1 MPLVDGIAINADDK
15 LSSPDSALRPQKSM
29 RKRLVS
35 LTAVAVAIGIVF
47 CCCLRLASTIPTD
60 SDGAGNILMAWAM
73 LHGNVLLSGWRLTD
87 VSFYLTELPEYM
99 LITAVRG
106 VRPDVVQIGAAITYT
121 LCALGAALVAKGEAT
136 GRAGAL
142 RAALAIGIALAPAA
156 GDQRTLLTN
165 PDHTGTAVPILL
177 LLLLLERPALRARMP
192 LITLVIVSVAAVSD
206 EITLLIA
213 VAPLVGLWLLRSR
226 LKTATTDRAD
236 RVDRRL
242 ERRLAVAACA
252 AAVIGW
258 AATQVIKAVGGWR
271 TVAIPATF
279 VGFGRIAGNFRQAIA
294 GLLTLFNIGFAGQSG
309 WHTTL
314 AVFHLIGLLL
324 VVAAVVLG
332 IRGIRAGD
340 DLVTSL
346 LTLAILVDLAAF
358 SLFISSPQQNYRE
371 IDVIVPLG
379 AALAGRVLVGPL
391 PRMRMQWAVA
401 AVLAAFAVTFGYG
414 LTQATRPPANLGL
427 GNWLVEHHLTSGIAE
442 YWAADTIVADTGGA
456 VHVVSVQ
463 LAGGR
468 LTPNLWETDTQ
479 WFNPGT
485 HYANFLI
492 LSAPSGSDP
501 HPMTRP
507 EAVTALGTPSHAYSY
522 AGDVI
527 LVWQKNLLTLV
538 SS

>member
-1 MPLVDGIAINADDK
+1 MPHVDGIAINADDK
-15 LSSPDSALRPQKSM
+15 LSSPDTTLRPQKSM

-35 LTAVAVAIGIVF
+35 LAAFVVAIGIVF

-121 LCALGAALVAKGEAT
+121 LCALGAALLAKGEAT
-136 GRAGAL
+136 GREGAL
-142 RAALAIGIALAPAA
+142 RAGLAIAIALAPLA

-165 PDHTGTAVPILL
+165 PDHTGTAVPVLL
-177 LLLLLERPALRARMP
+177 LLLLLERPALRTWMP
-192 LITLVIVSVAAVSD
+192 VIALVIVSVAAVSD

-213 VAPLVGLWLLRSR
+213 VAPLAGLWLLRSR
-226 LKTATTDRAD
+226 LASAPA
-236 RVDRRL
+236 DRRL
-242 ERRLAVAACA
+242 ERRLAAAACA

-279 VGFGRIAGNFRQAIA
+279 VGFGGLAGNVREAVA
-294 GLLTLFNIGFAGQSG
+294 GLLTLFNVRFAGQSG

-314 AVFHLIGLLL
+314 AVFHLVGLLL
-324 VVAAVVLG
+324 VVAAVVFG

-340 DLVTSL
+340 DRVASI
-346 LTLAILVDLAAF
+346 LTLAVVIDFAAF
-358 SLFISSPQQNYRE
+358 ILFIPSPQQNYRE

-379 AALAGRVLVGPL
+379 AALAGRLLVGPL
-391 PRMRMQWAVA
+391 LRMRLRWALAV
-401 AVLAAFAVTFGYG
+401 VLAACAVTFASG
-414 LTQATRPPANLGL
+414 LTQATRPPANAGL
-427 GNWLVEHHLTSGIAE
+427 GSWLVEHHLTSGIAE
-442 YWAADTIVADTGGA
+442 YWAADTLTADTGGA
-456 VHVVSVQ
+456 VQVLPVQ
-463 LAGGR
+463 LTGGR
-468 LTPNLWETDTQ
+468 LTPNLWETDTR
-479 WFNPGT
+479 WFDPNT
-485 HYANFLI
+485 HDANFLI
-492 LSAPSGSDP
+492 LSPPSGSDP

-507 EAVTALGTPSHAYSY
+507 EAIAALGAPWRAYSY
-522 AGDVI
+522 QRDVI
-527 LVWQKNLLTLV
+527 LVWRKNLLTQV
-538 SS
+538 SP

>member
-1 MPLVDGIAINADDK
+1 MPLVDGIAINADNE
-15 LSSPDSALRPQKSM
+15 LSSPDTTLRPQKSM
-29 RKRLVS
+29 RKWLVS

-136 GRAGAL
+136 GREGAL

-177 LLLLLERPALRARMP
+177 LLVLLGRPALRARMP

-226 LKTATTDRAD
+226 LKSATADRA
-236 RVDRRL
+236 DRRL
-242 ERRLAVAACA
+242 ERRLAAAACA
-252 AAVIGW
+252 SAVIGW

-279 VGFGRIAGNFRQAIA
+279 VGFGRIAENFRQAIA

-324 VVAAVVLG
+324 VAAAVVFG

-340 DLVTSL
+340 DLVASL
-346 LTLAILVDLAAF
+346 LTMAILVDLAAF
-358 SLFISSPQQNYRE
+358 ALFITSPQQNYRE

-391 PRMRMQWAVA
+391 LRMRMQWAVA
-401 AVLAAFAVTFGYG
+401 AVLAAFAVTFGCG

-442 YWAADTIVADTGGA
+442 YWAADTIGADTGGD

-479 WFNPGT
+479 WFNPGA

-507 EAVTALGTPSHAYSY
+507 EAIAALGAPWRAYSY
-522 AGDVI
+522 QRDVI
-527 LVWQKNLLTLV
+527 LVWQKNLLTQV
-538 SS
+538 SP